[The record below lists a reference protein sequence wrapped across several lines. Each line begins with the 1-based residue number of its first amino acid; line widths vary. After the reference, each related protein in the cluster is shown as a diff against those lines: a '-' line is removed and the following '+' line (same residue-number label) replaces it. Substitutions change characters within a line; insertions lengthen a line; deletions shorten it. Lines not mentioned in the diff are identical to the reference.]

1 VPVPSSLRVGHG
13 SDAGRV
19 RPLNEDY
26 HRVWRFPREDAEG
39 FAMIA
44 VADGMGGAA
53 AGEVASKIAI
63 EALDETIRRYV
74 QEREEGRDLIGLEPL
89 LEKGIRLANRR
100 VHVAALGHKGSRG
113 MGTTLTCIALDDGV
127 AFVGHVGDSRAW
139 LVREP
144 RIYQLTKDH
153 SWVEEQVE
161 KGILTEAEAKG
172 HELRNLITRALGTRP
187 QVAPDTARLDVVS
200 GDVLLVA
207 SDGLHGVVEAD
218 EILETIRRSP
228 DPQTAVDTL
237 IAQANDRGGPDN
249 VTVVV
254 AEVL

>member
-1 VPVPSSLRVGHG
+1 M
-13 SDAGRV
+13 

-26 HRVWRFPREDAEG
+26 HRVWRFPNDVGDE
-39 FAMIA
+39 FSLIA

-63 EALDETIRRYV
+63 EALDETVRRYV
-74 QEREEGRDLIGLEPL
+74 REREDGHDVVGVESL

-100 VHVAALGHKGSRG
+100 VHVAALGQQGSRG
-113 MGTTLTCIALDDGV
+113 MGTTLTCVAFENGE

-139 LVREP
+139 LVRAP
-144 RIYQLTKDH
+144 NIYQLTKDH

-161 KGILTEAEAKG
+161 KGILSEAEART

-187 QVAPDTARLDVVS
+187 QVAPDTARLAVEP

-207 SDGLHGVVEAD
+207 SDGLHGVVDAD
-218 EILETIRRSP
+218 EILDTVRRSP
-228 DPQTAVDTL
+228 DPQTAVDAL
-237 IAQANDRGGPDN
+237 IALANERGGPDN
-249 VTVVV
+249 VTVVI
-254 AEVL
+254 AELP

>member
-1 VPVPSSLRVGHG
+1 MPTLLRVGHG

-26 HRVWRFPREDAEG
+26 HRVWRFPRALGPDLTV
-39 FAMIA
+39 IA

-63 EALDETIRRYV
+63 EALDETLRRYV
-74 QEREEGRDLIGLEPL
+74 DERDDGRDVVGLESL
-89 LEKGIRLANRR
+89 LEKAIRLANRR
-100 VHVAALGHKGSRG
+100 VHTAALSRRGSRG
-113 MGTTLTCIALDDGV
+113 MGTTLTCVALEDGHGY
-127 AFVGHVGDSRAW
+127 VGHVGDSRAW

-161 KGILTEAEAKG
+161 KGVLSEDEARG

-187 QVAPDTARLDVVS
+187 QVAPDTATLDIRP

-207 SDGLHGVVEAD
+207 TDGLHGLVEPD
-218 EILETIRRSP
+218 EILDEIRRGP
-228 DPQTAVDTL
+228 EPQTVVDSL
-237 IAQANDRGGPDN
+237 IALSNERGGPDN
-249 VTVVV
+249 VTVVIVEV
-254 AEVL
+254 A